1 MNEMGR
7 KAFMARS
14 WMIQWGFNI
23 GDKLP
28 QGPDSPLPIYVF
40 PTCDIKEVYRIFT
53 TWCDARDMRDEYFVG
68 LNCFQD
74 IFQRCTQVRL
84 SRRKGSFK
92 GCSICIGRAD
102 ALAKCLPQE
111 EAAIRVK
118 YEVRVRARAGWGWV
132 VADPLSLSGSSDK

>member
-1 MNEMGR
+1 
-7 KAFMARS
+7 
-14 WMIQWGFNI
+14 MIEWGFNI

-40 PTCDIKEVYRIFT
+40 PTCDINEVHRIFT

-68 LNCFQD
+68 IQCFQD
-74 IFQRCTQVRL
+74 IFKSCSQVRL

-118 YEVRVRARAGWGWV
+118 YEVRVRGGVVVHPLLLFVSSQVTAAPPRTRYRA
-132 VADPLSLSGSSDK
+132 S